1 MSGCRS
7 VSQAGKL
14 SIRCLIELTFQVAM
28 RMVKMG
34 VWDGVGSTGREK
46 TGSGANRRCHRKGYA
61 DFMMVHHR

>member
-1 MSGCRS
+1 
-7 VSQAGKL
+7 L
-14 SIRCLIELTFQVAM
+14 SIRCFIEFTFQVAM

-34 VWDGVGSTGREK
+34 VWDGVGSTGRDK